1 MKTAALL
8 FIASLVSG
16 SSIAPGLS
24 MVVLRG
30 TVTDSGTGKAL
41 NNASVM
47 VVGMGPG
54 AHTDG
59 QGRYEL
65 RFTPVSATDRITVVV
80 RRIGYDS
87 RSLPIDLARR
97 SVITADFALTPTQ
110 TRLEEVVV
118 TGVESRDFPRV
129 REKAGASRKNSGVMQ
144 NAPVASVLASPSF
157 PSI

>member
-16 SSIAPGLS
+16 SSVAPGLS

-30 TVTDSGTGKAL
+30 TVTDSSTGKAI

-47 VVGMGPG
+47 VAGMAPG

-65 RFTPVSATDRITVVV
+65 RFTPVSATARITVVV
-80 RRIGYDS
+80 RRIGYAA

-97 SVITADFALTPTQ
+97 SQITADFALTPADM
-110 TRLEEVVV
+110 RLEEVVV
-118 TGVESRDFPRV
+118 TAMESRD
-129 REKAGASRKNSGVMQ
+129 ASRGQRRASAALGKAAASSISACTQTGVR
-144 NAPVASVLASPSF
+144 ARS
-157 PSI
+157 